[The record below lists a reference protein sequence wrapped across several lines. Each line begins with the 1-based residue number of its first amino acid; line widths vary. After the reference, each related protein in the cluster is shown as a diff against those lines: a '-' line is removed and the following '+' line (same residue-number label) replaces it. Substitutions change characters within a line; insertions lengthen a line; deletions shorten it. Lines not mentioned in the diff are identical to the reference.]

1 MSLQLKLRLM
11 VLHQLKSQ
19 VHATKI
25 TINDTPESHVPCSFL
40 PKTYNIIFFQTALGL
55 TPSYIIHTQNM
66 LQFIFF
72 LKSPSLVEHSHLN
85 KLMNQ
90 IKANKMIGLN
100 FITFVIVVVFSSVLC
115 SGKIG
120 QQHSLH
126 PDLDTGH
133 IHPSTRRSRVDL
145 LM

>member
-1 MSLQLKLRLM
+1 MLQL
-11 VLHQLKSQ
+11 
-19 VHATKI
+19 
-25 TINDTPESHVPCSFL
+25 
-40 PKTYNIIFFQTALGL
+40 FF
-55 TPSYIIHTQNM
+55 YI
-66 LQFIFF
+66 F
-72 LKSPSLVEHSHLN
+72 LKYLSLVGHSHLN

-90 IKANKMIGLN
+90 IKEQFDHEIKANKMIGLN

-133 IHPSTRRSRVDL
+133 IHPSTRPSWVDL